1 MLVRGGL
8 DESRITTVAGH
19 AARQLKDKTDPLA
32 ASNRRIEIL
41 LDVDG

>member
-19 AARQLKDKTDPLA
+19 AARKLRDAADPRA
-32 ASNRRIEIL
+32 ASNRRSEIL